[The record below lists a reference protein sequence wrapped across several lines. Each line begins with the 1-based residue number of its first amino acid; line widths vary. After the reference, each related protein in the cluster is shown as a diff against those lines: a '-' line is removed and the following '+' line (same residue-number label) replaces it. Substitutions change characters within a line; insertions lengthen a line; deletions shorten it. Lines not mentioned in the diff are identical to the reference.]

1 MTLCGVLK
9 HYYEVTAVES
19 GEEALELARESSF
32 DLVLLDIHLPG
43 MNGLEVL
50 EKLKQEIPQMVV
62 VMLTAYSSVDSA
74 VHAMRNGALHYLQK
88 PASNDE
94 ILASVEEGLKHA
106 QQERKREATLIRAQ
120 QLFQTGLQELIDVV
134 PEQVDVVPEPAPIEP
149 AEDPDRYLRRG
160 EMVIDLYRRQATLK
174 GEDLDLTAGEY
185 DLLLCLVQDAPRVI
199 GPRELVERTRGF
211 ECELTEAR
219 EIIRWQVYL
228 LRQKVEPDPSSPQY
242 VLNVRGRGYMW
253 AGA

>member
-1 MTLCGVLK
+1 MVLGGVLK
-9 HYYEVTAVES
+9 HYYEVTTVES
-19 GEEALELARESSF
+19 GEGALELARECSF

-43 MNGLEVL
+43 MDGIEALRR
-50 EKLKQEIPQMVV
+50 LKQEVPQAVV
-62 VMLTAYSSVDSA
+62 IMLTAYSTVDSA

-88 PASNDE
+88 PASNEE

-106 QQERKREATLIRAQ
+106 RQERRREAALLRAHQ
-120 QLFQTGLQELIDVV
+120 FLQSSLQELDGVV
-134 PEQVDVVPEPAPIEP
+134 PEEIEGVPEQAEP

-185 DLLLCLVQDAPRVI
+185 DLLLCLAQDAPRVI

-228 LRQKVEPDPSSPQY
+228 LRQKVEPEPSSPQY